1 MKTIKQ
7 ILNRRPQGW
16 RQDKTRERYP
26 ILPWSDY
33 RRIFWKESPP
43 IIPKFKQFETYYYW
57 CLANGF
63 MPYGGESGRAMTD
76 IYSIA
81 EAQIKAEVKA
91 LCKEFDAWLDKHVE
105 P

>member
-1 MKTIKQ
+1 
-7 ILNRRPQGW
+7 
-16 RQDKTRERYP
+16 
-26 ILPWSDY
+26 
-33 RRIFWKESPP
+33 
-43 IIPKFKQFETYYYW
+43 
-57 CLANGF
+57 

-81 EAQIKAEVKA
+81 EAQIKAEAKA